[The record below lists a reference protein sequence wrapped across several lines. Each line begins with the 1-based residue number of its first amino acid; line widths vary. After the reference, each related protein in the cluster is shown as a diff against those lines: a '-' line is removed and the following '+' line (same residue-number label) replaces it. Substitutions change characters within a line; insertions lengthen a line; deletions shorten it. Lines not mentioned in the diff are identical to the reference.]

1 MYDVIII
8 GAGVIGGMI
17 ARALSAYDLKVCI
30 TEKKNDVATGASC
43 ANSGIVHA
51 GFDAKPGTLKA
62 KMNVRG
68 AELMPQI
75 AKELGVKYKNN
86 GSLVIG
92 FTEEDRETIKNL
104 FERGETNGVK
114 YLSDIKNTKVKSG
127 TRPKV
132 AILLS
137 VSIIFKS
144 MLRP

>member
-17 ARALSAYDLKVCI
+17 ARALSAYELNVCI

-51 GFDAKPGTLKA
+51 GFDAIPGTLKA

-68 AELMPQI
+68 AELMPRG
-75 AKELGVKYKNN
+75 AKDLGVKYKNN

-92 FTEEDRETIKNL
+92 FTEED
-104 FERGETNGVK
+104 
-114 YLSDIKNTKVKSG
+114 
-127 TRPKV
+127 
-132 AILLS
+132 
-137 VSIIFKS
+137 
-144 MLRP
+144 